1 MKLRGFENVDMFIER
16 VEKFMEEYQ
25 RRRTLRNDDESE
37 SEEESEFGDG
47 GVEMEDAPL
56 LALPRRS
63 VNPTAE
69 DIEES
74 DFDDDEVEFVRESPP
89 SPPSRR
95 HNLGAPIGNADV
107 ADLDDDEIDV
117 MRELRQQY
125 KSNAEDLQD
134 ASLLVSR
141 LPQFEQQV
149 DAAENETLP
158 TAVQNGG
165 VDNEERNSPPP
176 IREDAGD
183 AGNESL
189 SSSSEDCNDNE
200 EGLAS
205 PVGNDIHGRHNER
218 NKPSSS
224 NANNGN
230 EQAANSLN
238 VDLRPIEP
246 RPAPFLLPAHLI
258 PAQIPRTTPV
268 RNRHHEE
275 PSTASMQGK
284 TYAEYD
290 RFQEMASQRP
300 WTRMPRRSTR
310 IAGSRFSVTRSSTN
324 TPATR
329 TPETET
335 PATTLPLFTPFVT
348 SIDGALMSF
357 DTKMKHESTRTSSI
371 WETIIEKTKQFAP
384 QPKPQKESSNPPA
397 TKLGGEKKD
406 AEHPSQDKS
415 SHVPSS
421 SAAKSAIASTPGNK
435 TIIPGI
441 KVTASPTPLSNP
453 AAGHAQ
459 PNTLSSNVFSQSN
472 ATVGSDP
479 AMRKGLGESI
489 IEKKKNAATNS
500 SKPGQNNKASMAP
513 AAKSGLGNSLLG
525 RKKTNTDTNSPQS
538 DQKLEASPAPKP
550 QPNFGNNML
559 ERKKRTTDANH
570 SRPDQPTEAPLATA
584 SRPGLGNNMLEKKR
598 NLASQP
604 TPPIQLPSFGRQSV
618 RQHTYVDDD
627 VPCPKCGCKN
637 PSFAPTC
644 DGCNISLEDLN
655 SRNSPPRSRARKYTD
670 WNMRDDE
677 DGVVT
682 YTGSRHQMLRHYPTE
697 MTGGAGPEDTMD
709 DFGDLIPMS
718 KEEMEDLLAR
728 RKAARFAHTNQRP
741 DGSGKN
747 EPYYDGLTE
756 IIDPVEIKERAE
768 TAAWERRRV
777 RRQDLTASYRL
788 LQDLEKEKRERGE
801 YFPDIWR
808 EATSV
813 NKNE

>member
-25 RRRTLRNDDESE
+25 RRRILRNYDESE

-56 LALPRRS
+56 LASPRRS

-69 DIEES
+69 DIEKSE
-74 DFDDDEVEFVRESPP
+74 FDDDEVEFVRESPP

-134 ASLLVSR
+134 ASLLISR

-205 PVGNDIHGRHNER
+205 PVGNDIHGRHDER
-218 NKPSSS
+218 NKPSSL

-300 WTRMPRRSTR
+300 STRMPRRSTR
-310 IAGSRFSVTRSSTN
+310 IAGSRSSLTRSSSTR

-329 TPETET
+329 TPETE
-335 PATTLPLFTPFVT
+335 PLATTSSLFTPFVT
-348 SIDGALMSF
+348 SNEGAPMSF
-357 DTKMKHESTRTSSI
+357 DKRTKHESTRNSSI
-371 WETIIEKTKQFAP
+371 WGTIIEKVKIFAP
-384 QPKPQKESSNPPA
+384 KPEQLEGSPKPPA
-397 TKLGGEKKD
+397 TKSGGEEEA
-406 AEHPSQDKS
+406 AERPSQDKPF
-415 SHVPSS
+415 HVPSS
-421 SAAKSAIASTPGNK
+421 SAARSA
-435 TIIPGI
+435 
-441 KVTASPTPLSNP
+441 
-453 AAGHAQ
+453 
-459 PNTLSSNVFSQSN
+459 
-472 ATVGSDP
+472 VG
-479 AMRKGLGESI
+479 R
-489 IEKKKNAATNS
+489 
-500 SKPGQNNKASMAP
+500 
-513 AAKSGLGNSLLG
+513 
-525 RKKTNTDTNSPQS
+525 R
-538 DQKLEASPAPKP
+538 
-550 QPNFGNNML
+550 
-559 ERKKRTTDANH
+559 
-570 SRPDQPTEAPLATA
+570 LAT
-584 SRPGLGNNMLEKKR
+584 K
-598 NLASQP
+598 
-604 TPPIQLPSFGRQSV
+604 PSFQ
-618 RQHTYVDDD
+618 
-627 VPCPKCGCKN
+627 K
-637 PSFAPTC
+637 
-644 DGCNISLEDLN
+644 
-655 SRNSPPRSRARKYTD
+655 
-670 WNMRDDE
+670 
-677 DGVVT
+677 
-682 YTGSRHQMLRHYPTE
+682 
-697 MTGGAGPEDTMD
+697 
-709 DFGDLIPMS
+709 
-718 KEEMEDLLAR
+718 
-728 RKAARFAHTNQRP
+728 
-741 DGSGKN
+741 
-747 EPYYDGLTE
+747 
-756 IIDPVEIKERAE
+756 
-768 TAAWERRRV
+768 
-777 RRQDLTASYRL
+777 
-788 LQDLEKEKRERGE
+788 
-801 YFPDIWR
+801 
-808 EATSV
+808 
-813 NKNE
+813 